1 MNTLFAII
9 SGGAVIHGL
18 LYLIICAVIFWLLNW
33 LIAYIGIP
41 EPFAKVIKV
50 VMAIAVVIVL
60 INFLLGLAGEP
71 FIQW

>member
-1 MNTLFAII
+1 MNTLLALI
-9 SGGAVIHGL
+9 SGAALIHGII
-18 LYLIICAVIFWLLNW
+18 YLIICGVIFWVLQW

-50 VMAIAVVIVL
+50 IMALAVVIVL